1 METKIERVAWPDAS
15 AKAALGST
23 LSVCVERD
31 LKTGHAQCYRLAGK
45 SVGYIVT
52 RIEAYELVICAAA
65 GAGLVEGFK
74 AVEAG
79 ALGKFRSIRC
89 HCNDWR
95 IERLYRRVGLE
106 FVETVYRKR
115 LV

>member
-1 METKIERVAWPDAS
+1 METKIERIAWPNAE

-23 LSVCVERD
+23 LSESVERD
-31 LKTGHAQCYRLAGK
+31 LKTGHAQCYKLAGK
-45 SVGYIVT
+45 AVGYMVT
-52 RIEAYELVICAAA
+52 RIETYELVICAAA

-79 ALGKFRSIRC
+79 ALGKFKSIRC

-95 IERLYRRVGLE
+95 IERLYARVGLD